1 MSIRTRIALL
11 TTLAVALVEVAIV
24 ASLYVYASNRLYAKV
39 EDDLRRTAATLGA
52 VVGASGDLPTPASP
66 QGRAQSVFVP
76 RLVAADGRVL
86 TARTGLDLP
95 VTAAARAVASGAR
108 ASALETL
115 PLAGDDY
122 YVLSVPAGQGRALQ
136 VSHSLTTEEDVLNQ
150 LLTASIVIAAVG
162 LVLAPLTGA
171 SVATGALGPLR
182 RLSRVTDRVTR
193 TGDLTQ
199 RVSVGG
205 RDEVAS
211 FARSFDAMLDRLEG
225 MVAELDRAQRAQR
238 QLVADASHELR
249 APLTTLRANIEL
261 LGLGADPRDAD
272 RRELIS
278 DTLAGIDDLTS
289 LVAQVIELAREDE
302 RVHERV
308 PVQLDQIVSD
318 ELERVR
324 HRYPE
329 VTFASSI
336 EPTTVLG
343 DAQALGRAVANLL
356 DNAGKWS
363 PAGGTVRADLKS
375 GVLDV
380 RDEGPGIDPNDLPHI
395 FERFYRGARAGA
407 VPGSGLGLAIV
418 AQVMRSHG
426 GEVSAKSPSTG
437 GTLFRARF
445 ISASS

>member
-24 ASLYVYASNRLYAKV
+24 ASLYLYASNRLYAKV
-39 EDDLRRTAATLGA
+39 EDDLRRTAATLGP

-95 VTAAARAVASGAR
+95 VSDAARAVASGAR

-115 PLAGDDY
+115 PLGGDDY
-122 YVLSVPAGQGRALQ
+122 YLLSVPAGQGRALQ
-136 VSHSLTTEEDVLNQ
+136 VSHSLATEEDVLKQ
-150 LLTASIVIAAVG
+150 LLTASIVFAVVG
-162 LVLAPLTGA
+162 LVVAPLAGA

-211 FARSFDAMLDRLEG
+211 FARSFDAMLDRLEA
-225 MVAELDRAQRAQR
+225 MVAELDRARHVQR

-249 APLTTLRANIEL
+249 APLTTVRANIEL
-261 LGLGADPRDAD
+261 LGLGADPGDAD

-278 DTLAGIDDLTS
+278 DTLAGIDDLTN

-302 RVHERV
+302 RVHERSS
-308 PVQLDQIVSD
+308 VQLDQLVSD
-318 ELERVR
+318 ELERIR
-324 HRYPE
+324 LRYPKVE
-329 VTFASSI
+329 FIGSL

-343 DAQALGRAVANLL
+343 DAQGLARAVTNLL

-363 PAGGTVRADLKS
+363 PAGGTVRVDLRD
-375 GVLDV
+375 GVFEV

-395 FERFYRGARAGA
+395 FERFYRGARAGGK
-407 VPGSGLGLAIV
+407 PGSGLGLAIV

-426 GEVSAKSPSTG
+426 GEVSAEPLSTG

-445 ISASS
+445 SPASS